1 MIKEEIKMTDGTR
14 NNEPVYCPVNCW
26 NENDCPYAKEGKCCL
41 EDAPEQCDDFGSFFS
56 SWEEWERA

>member
-1 MIKEEIKMTDGTR
+1 MTDGTR

-26 NENDCPYAKEGKCCL
+26 DENDCPYAKEGKCRL
-41 EDAPEQCDDFGSFFS
+41 ENAPEQCDDFGSFFS